1 MSDIQRSDEWF
12 KARCGCV
19 GASRVGDIMAKT
31 KSGPSASRKNYMAD
45 LLCERLTG
53 ESQFHF
59 ESEAMRWGTETE
71 PLARSRYEIE
81 TGNTVI
87 ETGFQMHPTIDT
99 FGSSPDGLVNDDGGL
114 EIKCPNTATHIDTL
128 LNGTVALQY
137 VYQMQ
142 TGMAC
147 TGRKW
152 WDFISYD
159 PRLPYALQIKIIRF
173 PRDDVMIKLIESE
186 VVAFLAELDD
196 MVARLRSKY
205 ARD

>member
-1 MSDIQRSDEWF
+1 VSDVQRSDEWF
-12 KARCGCV
+12 KARHGCV

-31 KSGPSASRKNYMAD
+31 KSGPSASRKNYLAEI
-45 LLCERLTG
+45 LCARLTG
-53 ESQFHF
+53 ESPPSF

-81 TGNTVI
+81 TENTVI
-87 ETGFQMHPTIDT
+87 ETGFQIHPNIPT
-99 FGSSPDGLVNDDGGL
+99 FGASPDGLVNDDGGL

-128 LNGTVALQY
+128 LNGTVALHY

-152 WDFISYD
+152 WDFVSYD
-159 PRLPYALQIKIIRF
+159 PRLPYELQIKIIRF
-173 PRDDVMIKLIESE
+173 QRDDAMIKLIESE

-196 MVARLRSKY
+196 MVAKLR
-205 ARD
+205 AIA